1 MRPYL
6 TVSVIGRIFASVL
19 LFWALSNHPYGYY
32 TFLRWAVF
40 GVGAYSAYAAVAV
53 DRILWAWCF
62 ALIALF
68 FNPFVPVWLNR
79 AVWVNID
86 ITIGVVFLISI
97 FLVSSRTKKS
107 AASEVCASSK
117 SSLGHTPVA
126 LPKQRPQKKIAT
138 SYVSGIP
145 ANFEMTPEL
154 SKVLSLMENSKEHLF
169 ITGKAGTGKTVLL
182 QYFKEKTKKKIVVVA
197 PTGVAALNV
206 GGSTIHSFFQF
217 PPRLLRREDAHEK
230 IPKKRKLFHSLDALI
245 VDEVSMVR
253 ADIMDAIDHSLRTN
267 RNRLHEPFGGV
278 QMIFF
283 GDLYQ
288 LPPVVVGLELRRYF
302 ADKYESP
309 FFFSA
314 DVIRQIQLSK
324 IELHRVFRQTDPQFI
339 NLLNKVRNNQLS
351 PTDLQALNDRFNSEA
366 AFGKDELAINLTST
380 NNRASII
387 NEDRLNTLASCKYYF
402 NATITGD
409 FDLKSCPT
417 HRRLC
422 LKEGAQVM
430 MVKNDPNKRWVNG
443 SLGVIKKL
451 SQNSIEV
458 SFGGISYPIEQMT
471 WERIDYEYNPQEG
484 KIEPVE
490 VGTFRQYPI
499 KLAWAITIHK
509 SQGKTFEKEII
520 DLRDRAFEYGQVYV
534 ALSRCTSL
542 QGIQLTTP
550 LKSNDIRL
558 DNRVVD
564 FLSGEQ

>member
-1 MRPYL
+1 
-6 TVSVIGRIFASVL
+6 
-19 LFWALSNHPYGYY
+19 
-32 TFLRWAVF
+32 
-40 GVGAYSAYAAVAV
+40 
-53 DRILWAWCF
+53 
-62 ALIALF
+62 
-68 FNPFVPVWLNR
+68 
-79 AVWVNID
+79 
-86 ITIGVVFLISI
+86 
-97 FLVSSRTKKS
+97 
-107 AASEVCASSK
+107 
-117 SSLGHTPVA
+117 
-126 LPKQRPQKKIAT
+126 
-138 SYVSGIP
+138 
-145 ANFEMTPEL
+145 MTAEL
-154 SKVLSLMENSKEHLF
+154 SKVLNLMENSKEHLF

-217 PPRLLRREDAHEK
+217 PHRLLRREDTQEE
-230 IPKKRKLFHSLDALI
+230 IPKKHKLFHSLDALV
-245 VDEVSMVR
+245 VDEVAMVR
-253 ADIMDAIDHSLRTN
+253 ADLMDAIDHSLRTN

-278 QMIFF
+278 QTILF

-302 ADKYESP
+302 ADTYESP

-314 DVIRQIQLSK
+314 DVIKQIQLSK

-351 PTDLQALNDRFNSEA
+351 PTDLQALNDRFNSET
-366 AFGKDELAINLTST
+366 AFAKDELVISLTST
-380 NNRASII
+380 NNRASMI
-387 NEDRLNTLASCKYYF
+387 NEDRLNTLASRKYYF

-417 HRRLC
+417 DRRLC
-422 LKEGAQVM
+422 LKEGAQIM

-451 SQNSIEV
+451 SQHSIQV

-550 LKSNDIRL
+550 IKSNDIRL

-564 FLSGEQ
+564 FLSQGNGA